1 MKFKIYTSV
10 IALAFSVFGINAQ
23 KVNIQKSKVE
33 WIGEKIGGQHNGE
46 IQLKSGEIQF
56 INNKIKTGFFSIDMN
71 TITCTDLEDPGYNQ
85 KLVGHLKSNDFFG
98 VEKHPIATFKV
109 TNSSSFKNNEATLT
123 GNLTIKGITKK
134 TTFKVTKSKN
144 IFTANLDV
152 DRSEFNVRYG
162 SNSFFDNL
170 GDAAIYDIFKLKIK
184 LITNN

>member
-1 MKFKIYTSV
+1 MKIKIYSSI
-10 IALAFSVFGINAQ
+10 IALAFSILGINAQ
-23 KVNIQKSKVE
+23 KVNLEKSKVE

-56 INNKIKTGFFSIDMN
+56 TENKIETGSFSIDMN
-71 TITCTDLEDPGYNQ
+71 TIICTDLEDAGYNQ
-85 KLVGHLKSNDFFG
+85 KLVGHLKSDEFFG

-109 TNSSSFKNNEATLT
+109 TNSSSFVNNKATLT

-134 TTFKVTKSKN
+134 ITFKVTKSKN